1 MYYNKHMKK
10 LDEVISSLK
19 ELEPELTDK
28 YKVKSLAVFGSF
40 ASNQQVENSDID
52 ILVEFSEPV
61 GFEFFRLQRFIEEKL
76 GIKVDLV
83 TKDAIKPAIE
93 KNILRDL
100 TRV

>member
-1 MYYNKHMKK
+1 MKT
-10 LDEVISSLK
+10 LDEVIGSLK
-19 ELEPELTDK
+19 ELEPELADK

-40 ASNQQVENSDID
+40 ARNQQVENSDID

-100 TRV
+100 ARV

>member
-100 TRV
+100 ARV